1 MKYVYIPTEIKV
13 RDFRSRLLIALK
25 CADYGMT
32 VIFGINNY
40 IKKIIPNSP
49 PGIYLDKS
57 VSINKLSFLTTLKK
71 KKIRFFVLM
80 KSQLH
85 SLIILKFIRTKDL
98 ITKILRY

>member
-40 IKKIIPNSP
+40 IKKII
-49 PGIYLDKS
+49 
-57 VSINKLSFLTTLKK
+57 LTRLLEFT
-71 KKIRFFVLM
+71 
-80 KSQLH
+80 
-85 SLIILKFIRTKDL
+85 
-98 ITKILRY
+98 